1 MVNRVKSVAY
11 STETVKIFRSYDNLV
26 QKVMPTIYLCN
37 IIQFYFMTSAKTY
50 QWVLPHVF
58 HAISRDV
65 IRNFHTHFH
74 TCCGNSH
81 TFSHMLWKSL
91 TLFHTFS
98 YMLRK
103 FAHFFIHA
111 AEIRTLFRMHPH
123 REHFPHLYLWS
134 TFPHESN
141 TVWNMKKPRNPTI
154 T

>member
-1 MVNRVKSVAY
+1 VVNRVKSVAY

-65 IRNFHTHFH
+65 IRNFHTLFH

-81 TFSHMLWKSL
+81 TFSYMLRKSL

-98 YMLRK
+98 HMLRK
-103 FAHFFIHA
+103 FAHCSACIHTVWNTFR
-111 AEIRTLFRMHPH
+111 IPTYGVLFRMNPH
-123 REHFPHLYLWS
+123 CMEYEKALVSSYYHII
-134 TFPHESN
+134 
-141 TVWNMKKPRNPTI
+141 MI
-154 T
+154 D